1 MPSSASSGAST
12 PGWLAPGGTRTILAQ
27 PLTRAGFAAFGDVL
41 DTETDSHYPINAG
54 LTERFHA
61 LARPQAI
68 GPEGHVLINIF
79 KAKGYRF
86 PLQLAM
92 VERHPLGSQAFMP
105 LQGRPYLVA
114 VAPAGDF
121 DAARVRVFRAAAHQ
135 GVNYAKGTWHHFLL
149 AQEAESDFLV
159 VDREGP
165 GENLDEVELGE
176 ADWIAITP

>member
-1 MPSSASSGAST
+1 MSGLLMRSLT
-12 PGWLAPGGTRTILAQ
+12 PA
-27 PLTRAGFAAFGDVL
+27 PLTADAFAPFGEVIEASDRAEVI
-41 DTETDSHYPINAG
+41 PINYG
-54 LTERFHA
+54 WTTRFNA
-61 LARPQAI
+61 LADVSVGDGRAI
-68 GPEGHVLINIF
+68 ISLFRSKPLDPLVLKIF
-79 KAKGYRF
+79 
-86 PLQLAM
+86 
-92 VERHPLGSQAFMP
+92 ERHPLGSQAFMP